1 MELRVLAD
9 GSVKGILSDDASMSM
24 LRAVGYV
31 RVSRASHVEVGA
43 DGMWWADCSP
53 VGGPVFGPFDNR
65 AQALACESLWLAR
78 NWL

>member
-9 GSVKGILSDDASMSM
+9 GSVKGILSDDASMAM

-31 RVSRASHVEVGA
+31 QVKRASHVEIGA
-43 DGMWWADCSP
+43 DGAWYADLSP
-53 VGGPVFGPFDNR
+53 VGGPVFGPFDCR
-65 AQALACESLWLAR
+65 AQALGCESQWLAR